1 MNQPILNREFDNQ
14 SIERFEQMFQT
25 GDIDFKYRS
34 RHIDGTVIH
43 YAALSGSQSRIEL
56 LLKRGAD
63 ITIKDAYNRTVLH
76 FAAQSGNLKLVQWL
90 VEQGLNVK
98 KKAELKRTS
107 LHFAA
112 ESGNLKLVQWLV
124 DQGLTSTQKTIIKV
138 QSCIAPPKA
147 GI

>member
-1 MNQPILNREFDNQ
+1 MTQSILNKEFDSQ

-25 GDIDFKYRS
+25 GDFDFNYRS
-34 RHIDGTVIH
+34 RYIKGAVLH
-43 YAALSGSQSRIEL
+43 YAALSGSQSRVEL

-90 VEQGLNVK
+90 VELGLNVNK
-98 KKAELKRTS
+98 KDELKRTA

-112 ESGNLKLVQWLV
+112 QSGNLKLVQWLV
-124 DQGLTSTQKTIIKV
+124 DQGIDVNAKD
-138 QSCIAPPKA
+138 
-147 GI
+147 